1 MMASEDIAL
10 EREEQVAILTLRRA
24 HCVDIAGKLAL
35 TEIFKDLGSNL
46 GSIRAVILCATH
58 PASWLVDVR
67 ELVDM
72 HWAEARSFSHHGHQ
86 LARAVA
92 DLPVPVIA
100 AVDAP
105 ALGGGCE
112 LVLACDLA
120 IAGNQAKFGQIE
132 AMGGVIPAFGGTWRL
147 EERVGY
153 QRALAMMF
161 TGEVAD
167 AETAKRYGLVLEV
180 YRSSDLLQ
188 AARQIAQR
196 IAACSIQS
204 VAAIKRVTRA
214 GRGIPAAARD
224 QFEEE
229 AFPALFGDEQQ
240 ARMHAFL
247 QQQNDKGGK

>member
-1 MMASEDIAL
+1 MVVPEDIGL
-10 EREEQVAILTLRRA
+10 DWEEQVAILTLRRA
-24 HCVDIAGKLAL
+24 HCVDIAGKQTL
-35 TEIFKDLGSNL
+35 TRIFHDLGSDL

-58 PASWLVDVR
+58 PASWLVNVE
-67 ELVDM
+67 ELADM
-72 HWAEARSFSHHGHQ
+72 PSAEARIYSHHGHR
-86 LARAVA
+86 LAGAIA

-100 AVDAP
+100 AVDAS

-120 IAGNQAKFGQIE
+120 LAGDQAKFGQIE
-132 AMGGVIPAFGGTWRL
+132 AMGGVMPAFGGTWRL

-161 TGEVAD
+161 TGEVVD

-180 YRSSDLLQ
+180 HRSSELLP
-188 AARQIAQR
+188 AARQMAQR
-196 IAACSIQS
+196 IAACSAQS

-214 GRGIPAAARD
+214 GRGIPAIARD

-229 AFPALFGDEQQ
+229 TFPALFGDEQQ
-240 ARMHAFL
+240 TRMHAFL
-247 QQQNDKGGK
+247 EMQKGKRG